1 MLFELRQY
9 QAHPGKRDALVELM
23 ETTIIPFQISKGM
36 SIVGSFVG
44 EEDPNL
50 YVWIRRFE
58 SEEQRA
64 ALYEA
69 VYKSDEWLNE
79 MGPQIP
85 DLMERESISV
95 TRMSPTATSALH

>member
-23 ETTIIPFQISKGM
+23 DTAIIPLQISKGM

-58 SEEQRA
+58 SEAQRE

-69 VYKSDEWLNE
+69 VYKCDEWINE
-79 MGPQIP
+79 LSPQIT
-85 DLMERESISV
+85 DLMNRETISV
-95 TRMSPTATSALH
+95 TRLNPTSSSALH

>member
-9 QAHPGKRDALVELM
+9 QAHPGKRDALVEIM
-23 ETTIIPFQISKGM
+23 ETEVIPFQISQGM

-58 SEEQRA
+58 SEEHRV
-64 ALYEA
+64 ALYAA
-69 VYKSDEWLNE
+69 VYESDRWKNE
-79 MGPQIP
+79 LAPRIP
-85 DLMERESISV
+85 DLMDRSTISV
-95 TRMSPTATSALH
+95 TRLNPTPTSSLH

>member
-9 QAHPGKRDALVELM
+9 QAHPGKRDELVALMDTV
-23 ETTIIPFQISKGM
+23 IIPFQISKGM

-58 SEEQRA
+58 SEEARA

-69 VYKSDEWLNE
+69 VYQSDEWVNE
-79 MGPQIP
+79 MGPKIP
-85 DLMERESISV
+85 DLMSRETISV
-95 TRMSPTATSALH
+95 TRLNPTSSSALH

>member
-23 ETTIIPFQISKGM
+23 DTAVIPLQISKGM

-58 SEEQRA
+58 SEAQRQ
-64 ALYEA
+64 ALYDA
-69 VYKSDEWLNE
+69 VYQSDEWINE
-79 MGPQIP
+79 LSPQIP
-85 DLMERESISV
+85 DLMNRETISV
-95 TRMSPTATSALH
+95 TRLNPTSSSALH

>member
-9 QAHPGKRDALVELM
+9 QAHPGKRDELVELM
-23 ETTIIPFQISKGM
+23 DTVIIPFQVSKGM

-50 YVWIRRFE
+50 YVWIRRFD
-58 SEEQRA
+58 SEAHRE

-69 VYKSDEWLNE
+69 VYQSDEWVND
-79 MGPQIP
+79 MGPKIP
-85 DLMERESISV
+85 DLMSRETISV
-95 TRMSPTATSALH
+95 TRMNPTSSSALH

>member
-9 QAHPGKRDALVELM
+9 QALPDKRDALVELM
-23 ETTIIPFQISKGM
+23 DTVIIPFQISKGM

-58 SEEQRA
+58 SEEQRL

-69 VYKSDEWLNE
+69 VYKTDRWVDEI
-79 MGPQIP
+79 GPQVGQ
-85 DLMERESISV
+85 LMSRETIV
-95 TRMSPTATSALH
+95 VHRLNPTSSSALH

>member
-9 QAHPGKRDALVELM
+9 QAFAGKRPDLVELM
-23 ETTIIPFQISKGM
+23 DTVIIPFQISKGM
-36 SIVGSFVG
+36 SIVGSFIG

-69 VYKSDEWLNE
+69 VYQSDEWVNE
-79 MGPQIP
+79 ISPRVG
-85 DLMERESISV
+85 DLMSRETISV
-95 TRMSPTATSALH
+95 TRLNPTSSSALH

>member
-9 QAHPGKRDALVELM
+9 QAYAGKRDDLVKLM
-23 ETTIIPFQISKGM
+23 DTVIIPFQISKGM

-58 SEEQRA
+58 SEEQRVT
-64 ALYEA
+64 LYEV
-69 VYKSDEWLNE
+69 VYQSDEWINE
-79 MGPQIP
+79 ISPQVG
-85 DLMERESISV
+85 DLMSRETISV
-95 TRMSPTATSALH
+95 TRMNPTSASALH